1 MFSLLSPMTGA
12 GYAVTPA
19 SAASCRGS
27 SLLRDVAR
35 RSLRLSRGRSCRVRL
50 LEGGSSTPGTFV
62 RLGEEEV
69 RQKYVEEVTS
79 RRQRGLERDNGNQ
92 EPAKRPRLETEED
105 TKENAKEN
113 TKTKRP
119 RQEEEDKENN
129 NVTPLVR
136 SLARRLSSRRRRPR
150 AGLAG
155 GEQAGLHCA
164 VMAGYMYKGSR
175 RKYVV
180 LGSQPASLAY
190 YASFQAYLDSKQGAA
205 RGKTISLESSEAR
218 ARPDSL
224 ELELVDRRSQET
236 VATFQLCSRQ
246 ELDTWLA
253 SLASLAPALE
263 AEAGPGLQL
272 PPEAGNEEC
281 ADCAAPAPAWAS
293 VNLGL
298 VVCITCSGL
307 HRQLGSHV
315 SKVRSLQLDT
325 WPPHHAQLLARVGNT
340 RANSLWEHAL
350 PEGDKIG
357 PAASTQQRRAFIEA
371 KYQQRR
377 WIPAPDSSPPDL
389 ASLLA
394 GGEVE
399 AVYRALVLQP
409 HSLAVSPQLA
419 AVLASPEHSWAQ
431 QLLAWARPD
440 LATTAPSLA
449 LPGTQAESILL

>member
-1 MFSLLSPMTGA
+1 MFSVLSPMTGA

-105 TKENAKEN
+105 TKEN

-272 PPEAGNEEC
+272 PPEAGNEVC

-440 LATTAPSLA
+440 LATTTPSIN
-449 LPGTQAESILL
+449 LPSTQTESRLL

>member
-1 MFSLLSPMTGA
+1 M
-12 GYAVTPA
+12 
-19 SAASCRGS
+19 
-27 SLLRDVAR
+27 
-35 RSLRLSRGRSCRVRL
+35 
-50 LEGGSSTPGTFV
+50 EGGSSTPGTFV

-69 RQKYVEEVTS
+69 RQKYVEEVSS
-79 RRQRGLERDNGNQ
+79 RRQRGLELDNGNQ
-92 EPAKRPRLETEED
+92 EPAKRPRLEQES
-105 TKENAKEN
+105 TKENTKEN

-119 RQEEEDKENN
+119 RQDEEDKENN

-150 AGLAG
+150 AAAG

-164 VMAGYMYKGSR
+164 VMAGYMYKGTR

-180 LGSQPASLAY
+180 LGSEPASLAY

-205 RGKTISLESSEAR
+205 RGKHISLGSSEAR

-224 ELELVDRRSQET
+224 ELELVDKVSQESL
-236 VATFQLCSRQ
+236 ATFQLCSRQ

-272 PPEAGNEEC
+272 APEAGNEVC

-298 VVCITCSGL
+298 VMCITCSGL
-307 HRQLGSHV
+307 HRELGSHV

-325 WPPHHAQLLARVGNT
+325 WPPHHTQLLAHVGNT

-350 PEGDKIG
+350 PPGDKIG
-357 PAASTQQRRAFIEA
+357 PVASTQQRRAFIEA

-377 WIPAPDSSPPDL
+377 WTPAPDSTPADL

-399 AVYRALVLQP
+399 AVYRALVLQAD
-409 HSLAVSPQLA
+409 SLAASPQLA
-419 AVLASPEHSWAQ
+419 AVLASPEHGWAQ
-431 QLLAWARPD
+431 QLLAWSRPD
-440 LATTAPSLA
+440 LATTSASLA
-449 LPGTQAESILL
+449 LPATQTESRLL

>member
-1 MFSLLSPMTGA
+1 MFSVLSPMVGS

-69 RQKYVEEVTS
+69 RQKYVEEVSS
-79 RRQRGLERDNGNQ
+79 RRQRGLELDNGNQ
-92 EPAKRPRLETEED
+92 EPAKRPRLEQES

-113 TKTKRP
+113 AKAKRP

-150 AGLAG
+150 AAAG

-164 VMAGYMYKGSR
+164 VMAGYMYKGTR

-180 LGSQPASLAY
+180 LGSEPASLAY

-205 RGKTISLESSEAR
+205 RGKHISLGSSEAR

-224 ELELVDRRSQET
+224 ELELVDKVSQESL
-236 VATFQLCSRQ
+236 ATFQLCSRQ

-272 PPEAGNEEC
+272 ALASAGNEVC
-281 ADCAAPAPAWAS
+281 A
-293 VNLGL
+293 G
-298 VVCITCSGL
+298 
-307 HRQLGSHV
+307 
-315 SKVRSLQLDT
+315 
-325 WPPHHAQLLARVGNT
+325 
-340 RANSLWEHAL
+340 
-350 PEGDKIG
+350 
-357 PAASTQQRRAFIEA
+357 
-371 KYQQRR
+371 
-377 WIPAPDSSPPDL
+377 
-389 ASLLA
+389 
-394 GGEVE
+394 
-399 AVYRALVLQP
+399 
-409 HSLAVSPQLA
+409 
-419 AVLASPEHSWAQ
+419 
-431 QLLAWARPD
+431 
-440 LATTAPSLA
+440 TAPPPRP
-449 LPGTQAESILL
+449 PGPRSTSGW

>member
-1 MFSLLSPMTGA
+1 MFSVLSPMVGS

-69 RQKYVEEVTS
+69 RQKYVEEVSS
-79 RRQRGLERDNGNQ
+79 RRQRGLELDNGNQ
-92 EPAKRPRLETEED
+92 EPAKRPRLEQES

-113 TKTKRP
+113 AKAKRP

-150 AGLAG
+150 AAAG

-164 VMAGYMYKGSR
+164 VMAGYMYKGTR

-180 LGSQPASLAY
+180 LGSEPASLAY

-205 RGKTISLESSEAR
+205 RGKHISLGSSEAR

-224 ELELVDRRSQET
+224 ELELVDKVSQESL
-236 VATFQLCSRQ
+236 ATFQLCSRQ

-272 PPEAGNEEC
+272 APEAGNEVC

-298 VVCITCSGL
+298 VMCITCSGL
-307 HRQLGSHV
+307 HRELGSHV

-325 WPPHHAQLLARVGNT
+325 WPPHHTQLLAHVGNT

-350 PEGDKIG
+350 PPGDKIG

-377 WIPAPDSSPPDL
+377 WTPAPASPPPDL
-389 ASLLA
+389 ASALA

-399 AVYRALVLQP
+399 AVYRALVLQAD
-409 HSLAVSPQLA
+409 SLAVSPQLA
-419 AVLASPEHSWAQ
+419 AVLASPEHGWAQ

-440 LATTAPSLA
+440 LATTSASLA
-449 LPGTQAESILL
+449 LPATQTESRLL